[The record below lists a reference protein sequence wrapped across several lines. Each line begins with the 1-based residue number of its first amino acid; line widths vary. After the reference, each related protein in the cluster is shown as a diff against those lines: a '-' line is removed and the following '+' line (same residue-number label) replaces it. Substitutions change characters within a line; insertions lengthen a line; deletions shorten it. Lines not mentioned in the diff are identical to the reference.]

1 MSEDPIEAIKQI
13 VECIDEGCVPGN
25 GHVTSGWLRRASKD
39 EILDWVW
46 GNLRGRVINA
56 LKRAEEKMDSLVKE
70 NERAIK
76 LFESLSEFV
85 AWYEEKTDDLDGIAE
100 RAIKVLDNS
109 TSVGCEIIED
119 NVRLKC
125 EIETKRNC
133 DRFNSGDPEKD
144 ADDALH
150 AYLDEGVAGFRAV
163 ARYLLSPIK
172 EKPCTRATDATT

>member
-1 MSEDPIEAIKQI
+1 MSEVPIIAIRQV
-13 VECIDEGCVPGN
+13 VECIDEGCVPGS

-56 LKRAEEKMDSLVKE
+56 LKRTEEAL
-70 NERAIK
+70 
-76 LFESLSEFV
+76 
-85 AWYEEKTDDLDGIAE
+85 EK
-100 RAIKVLDNS
+100 
-109 TSVGCEIIED
+109 
-119 NVRLKC
+119 
-125 EIETKRNC
+125 KRNC
-133 DRFNSGDPEKD
+133 DRFNSGDPDKD

-172 EKPCTRATDATT
+172 EKPCTHAMDATI

>member
-46 GNLRGRVINA
+46 GNIRGRVINA
-56 LKRAEEKMDSLVKE
+56 LERTKDAISTLNPGNAAATREALKFVAHMDDNGYTSFDVYDAIKRSKRAL
-70 NERAIK
+70 A
-76 LFESLSEFV
+76 
-85 AWYEEKTDDLDGIAE
+85 APA
-100 RAIKVLDNS
+100 
-109 TSVGCEIIED
+109 
-119 NVRLKC
+119 
-125 EIETKRNC
+125 RNC
-133 DRFNSGDPEKD
+133 DRFNSGDPDKD

-172 EKPCTRATDATT
+172 EKPCTHATDATT

>member
-1 MSEDPIEAIKQI
+1 
-13 VECIDEGCVPGN
+13 
-25 GHVTSGWLRRASKD
+25 
-39 EILDWVW
+39 
-46 GNLRGRVINA
+46 
-56 LKRAEEKMDSLVKE
+56 MDSLMKE

-100 RAIKVLDNS
+100 RAIEVLDNS

-125 EIETKRNC
+125 AIETKRNC
-133 DRFNSGDPEKD
+133 YRFNSGDPEKD

-163 ARYLLSPIK
+163 AMYLLSPIK

>member
-25 GHVTSGWLRRASKD
+25 GHVTSGWLRRAPKD

-56 LKRAEEKMDSLVKE
+56 LERTRDAISTLNPGRAAAMREALVELMQFTCNSCQERFCESDCEEEDGQCVPVPCSAILKA
-70 NERAIK
+70 RAA
-76 LFESLSEFV
+76 L
-85 AWYEEKTDDLDGIAE
+85 AE
-100 RAIKVLDNS
+100 PA
-109 TSVGCEIIED
+109 
-119 NVRLKC
+119 
-125 EIETKRNC
+125 RNC

-172 EKPCTRATDATT
+172 EKPCTHATDATI

>member
-1 MSEDPIEAIKQI
+1 MYDMSEDPIIAIRQV

-39 EILDWVW
+39 EILDWVY

-56 LKRAEEKMDSLVKE
+56 LKRTEEAFADLHV
-70 NERAIK
+70 NVDLR
-76 LFESLSEFV
+76 LQL
-85 AWYEEKTDDLDGIAE
+85 EK
-100 RAIKVLDNS
+100 
-109 TSVGCEIIED
+109 
-119 NVRLKC
+119 
-125 EIETKRNC
+125 KRNC

-172 EKPCTRATDATT
+172 EKTCKHVTDATI